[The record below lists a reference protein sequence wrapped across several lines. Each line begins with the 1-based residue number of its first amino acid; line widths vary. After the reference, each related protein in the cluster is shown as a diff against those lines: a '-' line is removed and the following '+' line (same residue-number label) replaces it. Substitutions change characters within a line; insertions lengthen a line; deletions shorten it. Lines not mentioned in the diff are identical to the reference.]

1 MPSKKI
7 LILSVVISLLAHAL
21 LISATG
27 LLSIHLGQREQETAI
42 NVNLT
47 EPPEKQT
54 EPAKEAKAIEAPAPP
69 PVEIAADDDPGEETV
84 ALDSKDE
91 KFAPYLKKIKQKI
104 EGIWSYPPE
113 ALARKQEGVSTVVFS
128 LNSRGKLVGSRI
140 AESSGHAA
148 LDQGT
153 IDVIRTAAPYEPFPP
168 QINLSRLRIQ
178 ATFRYRFLK

>member
-7 LILSVVISLLAHAL
+7 LILSVVISLLAHTL

-27 LLSIHLGQREQETAI
+27 LLSIRLGQREPETAI
-42 NVNLT
+42 KVNLT
-47 EPPEKQT
+47 EPQEMRT
-54 EPAKEAKAIEAPAPP
+54 GPAREAKAIAAPAP
-69 PVEIAADDDPGEETV
+69 PVEIAADDPGEETV
-84 ALDSKDE
+84 TLDSEDE
-91 KFAPYLKKIKQKI
+91 TFAPYLKKIKQKI

-113 ALARKQEGVSTVVFS
+113 AQARKQEGVSTVVFS
-128 LNSRGKLVGSRI
+128 LDSRGKLVGSRI

-153 IDVIRTAAPYEPFPP
+153 IDVIRTAAPYEPFPR